1 MSMPHV
7 AHALQHGSREMYEV
21 YETPERARAQALRSA
36 GEGRLGD
43 ALVALTSAWSDEQ
56 NRALDDDAA
65 DIAAIHLAGGR
76 GDRALAALE
85 VGIRGRRNIGPRAR
99 ATLADC
105 VSSQPDRTAHALAI
119 AASAGSHRDRALV
132 VWAVL
137 RTRLDTRG
145 RRDG

>member
-1 MSMPHV
+1 MSMPHL
-7 AHALQHGSREMYEV
+7 AHTLRHHGREAYEV

-43 ALVALTSAWSDEQ
+43 ALTALTFAWSAER

-65 DIAAIHLAGGR
+65 DIAAIHLANGR
-76 GDRALAALE
+76 GDRALAALD

-105 VSSQPDRTAHALAI
+105 VSSQPGLMEEALAI
-119 AASAGSHRDRALV
+119 AGAAGSYEDRALA
-132 VWAVL
+132 VWVVL
-137 RTRLDTRG
+137 RTGLDTAG
-145 RRDG
+145 SFDD

>member
-7 AHALQHGSREMYEV
+7 AHALRQDSRETYEV

-43 ALVALTSAWSDEQ
+43 ALTALTSAWSAER

-65 DIAAIHLAGGR
+65 DIAAIHLANGR
-76 GDRALAALE
+76 EDRALAALE

-105 VSSQPDRTAHALAI
+105 VLSQPGLIGEALAI
-119 AASAGSHRDRALV
+119 AGAAGSYRDRALV

-137 RTRLDTRG
+137 RTRLDTAG
-145 RRDG
+145 RFDD

>member
-1 MSMPHV
+1 VSMPHV
-7 AHALQHGSREMYEV
+7 AHALQQRSRERYEI
-21 YETPERARAQALRSA
+21 YETPERARAQALQSA

-43 ALVALTSAWSDEQ
+43 ALVALTSAWSDEH

-65 DIAAIHLAGGR
+65 DIAAIHLASGR

-85 VGIRGRRNIGPRAR
+85 VGIRGRRNSGPRAR

-105 VSSQPDRTAHALAI
+105 ACQPDQARRALAI
-119 AASAGSHRDRALV
+119 AASAGSYRDRALT

-137 RTRLDTRG
+137 RTRLATRG
-145 RRDG
+145 GCVA

>member
-1 MSMPHV
+1 MSMPHL
-7 AHALQHGSREMYEV
+7 AHALQQRATYEA

-43 ALVALTSAWSDEQ
+43 ALVALASAWSDEQ

-65 DIAAIHLAGGR
+65 DIAAIHLANGR

-105 VSSQPDRTAHALAI
+105 VCSQPGQAQRALAI
-119 AASAGSHRDRALV
+119 AASAGTYRDRALA

-137 RTRLDTRG
+137 QTQLAVRG
-145 RRDG
+145 NRCG